1 MKSNF
6 VIFHPPQRKISVDFQ
21 VFISGKPLKREICIK
36 YLGIYIDSNL
46 SWKPQID
53 HISKK
58 IKRSIGILSKLRYY
72 VNISVLTNLYYA
84 LIYPFLIYGITA
96 WGNTYPTTL
105 KPVCTLQKKAMRIM
119 TFSRFDE
126 HSGPLFKSLN
136 IIKLS
141 DLVTF
146 HIAII
151 MFKFH
156 NQLLPPVFNDLFISV
171 NRIHDYN
178 TRHAAKQSYYL
189 PKARTNYGIFNIRFQ
204 GPRVWNSIEEQIK
217 SSSLKLFKE
226 KLKNNFLCKY

>member
-6 VIFHPPQRKISVDFQ
+6 VIFHPPQREISVDFQ

-84 LIYPFLIYGITA
+84 LIYPFFIYGITA

-105 KPVCTLQKKAMRIM
+105 KPVCTLQKKAMHIM

-156 NQLLPPVFNDLFISV
+156 NQLLPPVFNDLLISV
-171 NRIHDYN
+171 NRIHNYN

-189 PKARTNYGIFNIRFQ
+189 PKARTNYEIFNIRFQ

-226 KLKNNFLCKY
+226 KLKNDFPCKY